1 MQVTAPSPV
10 ATCSR
15 CGQRR
20 RRRWRSSRRCR
31 LPRPRTWLHRRRLL
45 PSRPLPSPR
54 RHLRRRPPTSPPPA
68 APLPPLPLSLPAP
81 PTPPASAPAR
91 AAAALGRAAALPPE
105 PPPRRCRRSRSRQ
118 CRCPSRF
125 RLCRRPFHRCSPDQ
139 AGSLIREA
147 RRERRY
153 GGDPAAAIQLSRRC
167 RRRRTRGE
175 RLFAPASEVDARAVA
190 ILSPCRKTQIRVCSG
205 RARPATVPPG
215 PSVPQR
221 RFEVRDRVVEVA
233 APPRARPLLLA
244 QTIDHASTPLTSR
257 QSPNNE
263 TVSRSRVSGTNMS
276 GQ

>member
-1 MQVTAPSPV
+1 M
-10 ATCSR
+10 
-15 CGQRR
+15 
-20 RRRWRSSRRCR
+20 
-31 LPRPRTWLHRRRLL
+31 PRPRTRLRRRRLL

-54 RHLRRRPPTSPPPA
+54 RHLRRRPPTTRRLQRRCRRCRCRSRA
-68 APLPPLPLSLPAP
+68 ARA
-81 PTPPASAPAR
+81 ASARAPAR
-91 AAAALGRAAALPPE
+91 AAPGRAPATPARAAVAADHRPASAAARPGSASAAA
-105 PPPRRCRRSRSRQ
+105 RSTAA
-118 CRCPSRF
+118 P
-125 RLCRRPFHRCSPDQ
+125 
-139 AGSLIREA
+139 LIREA

-175 RLFAPASEVDARAVA
+175 RPFAPASEVDARAVA